1 MIPEQSEKSRAMAAR
16 LQAFMDEHVY
26 PNEALYETQLHE
38 GPEKFRVPPIMN
50 ELKEQAKADGLW
62 NLFLPHSDNGAGLTN
77 LEYAP
82 LSEIMGRVHFAS
94 EVFNCSAP
102 DTGNMEV
109 LDRYGSAAQK
119 ERWLKPLLAGQ
130 IRSSYC
136 MTEPAVAS
144 SDATNI
150 ETRIERDGDEYV
162 INGRKW
168 WITNAYH
175 PNTRIFILMGKT
187 DVDAPRHLQQSQILI
202 PVETP
207 GITWVRPLSALGFY
221 DEPKGQ
227 AELLFEN
234 VRVPA
239 ENIILGEGRGFEI
252 SQGRL
257 GPGRI
262 HHCMRILGQC
272 ERLLELTCRRL
283 LSRVAFGKPLASQSV
298 WSERIADARIQ
309 INMARLLTQRAAHL
323 MDTVGN
329 KEARSEISQIKVA
342 ATRIGRM
349 VAEITVQA
357 HGAAGLSNDFGLGYS
372 YTRMQMLRMGDGPD
386 EVHNKVIARIEL
398 DKYRPARSEGGAA

>member
-1 MIPEQSEKSRAMAAR
+1 MIPTQSERSAALVAR

-26 PNEALYETQLHE
+26 PNEALYEEQLHA
-38 GPEKFRVPPIMN
+38 GPEKFRVPEIMV
-50 ELKEQAKADGLW
+50 ELKAKAKAEGLW
-62 NLFLPHSDNGAGLTN
+62 NLFLPHSEHGAGLSN
-77 LEYAP
+77 LDYAP
-82 LSEIMGRVHFAS
+82 MSEIMGRVHFAS

-109 LDRYGSAAQK
+109 LDRYGTQAQK
-119 ERWLKPLLAGQ
+119 DRWLKPLLAGE

-150 ETRIERDGDEYV
+150 ETRIERDGDHYV
-162 INGRKW
+162 VNGRKW

-187 DVDAPRHLQQSQILI
+187 DPTAARHQQQSQILI
-202 PVETP
+202 PVDTP
-207 GITWVRPLSALGFY
+207 GITWVRPLPVLGFY

-298 WSERIADARIQ
+298 WQERVAEARIQ

-342 ATRIGRM
+342 ATQIGRR
-349 VAEITVQA
+349 VAEIAVQA

-372 YTRMQMLRMGDGPD
+372 FTRMQMLRMGDGPD
-386 EVHNKVIARIEL
+386 EVHNKVISRIEF
-398 DKYRPARSEGGAA
+398 DKHRPARSEGPAA

>member
-1 MIPEQSEKSRAMAAR
+1 MIPEQSAKSKALVDR
-16 LQAFMDEHVY
+16 LQAFMDAHVY
-26 PNEALYETQLHE
+26 PNEALYEEQLHA
-38 GPEKFRVPPIMN
+38 GPEKFRVPPIMD
-50 ELKEQAKADGLW
+50 ELKAKARAEGLW
-62 NLFLPHSDNGAGLTN
+62 NLFLPHSENGAGLSN
-77 LEYAP
+77 LDYAP
-82 LSEIMGRVHFAS
+82 LAEIMGRVHFAS

-109 LDRYGSAAQK
+109 LDRYGTEAQK
-119 ERWLKPLLAGQ
+119 ERWLKPLLDGT

-150 ETRIERDGDEYV
+150 ETRIERDGDDYV

-187 DVDAPRHLQQSQILI
+187 DASAPRHLQQSQILI
-202 PVETP
+202 PTDTP
-207 GITWVRPLSALGFY
+207 GITWIRPLPVLGFF

-272 ERLLELTCRRL
+272 ERLLEMTCRRL

-298 WSERIADARIQ
+298 WHERVAEARIH

-349 VAEITVQA
+349 VAEIAVQA
-357 HGAAGLSNDFGLGYS
+357 HGAAGLSSDQGLGYS

-386 EVHNKVIARIEL
+386 EVHNKVISRIEF
-398 DKYRPARSEGGAA
+398 DKYRPARSEGHAA

>member
-1 MIPEQSEKSRAMAAR
+1 MIPAQSAQSQALAVR
-16 LQAFMDEHVY
+16 LQRFMDDHVY
-26 PNEALYETQLHE
+26 PNEKLYEEQLHA
-38 GPEKFRVPPIMN
+38 GPEQFRVPPILE
-50 ELKEQAKADGLW
+50 ELKAKARAQGLW
-62 NLFLPHSDNGAGLTN
+62 NLFLPHSENGAGLSN
-77 LEYAP
+77 LDYAP
-82 LSEIMGRVHFAS
+82 LAEIMGRVHYAS

-109 LDRYGSAAQK
+109 LDRYGSEAQK
-119 ERWLKPLLAGQ
+119 ARWLKPLLEGE
-130 IRSSYC
+130 IRSAYC

-150 ETRIERDGDEYV
+150 ETRIDRDGDDYV

-168 WITNAYH
+168 FITNAYH

-187 DVDAPRHLQQSQILI
+187 DFDAPRHLQQSQILI
-202 PVETP
+202 PTDTP
-207 GITWVRPLSALGFY
+207 GITWVRPLPVMGFF

-227 AELLFEN
+227 AELLFED
-234 VRVPA
+234 VRVPKD
-239 ENIILGEGRGFEI
+239 NIILGEGRGFEI

-272 ERLLELTCRRL
+272 ERMLELTCKRL
-283 LSRVAFGKPLASQSV
+283 LNRVAFGKPLASQSV
-298 WSERIADARIQ
+298 WQERVAEARIQ

-349 VAEITVQA
+349 VADIAVAA
-357 HGAAGLSNDFGLGYS
+357 HGAAGLTNDFGLGYGF
-372 YTRMQMLRMGDGPD
+372 TRMQMLRMGDGPD
-386 EVHNKVIARIEL
+386 EVHNRIIARAEF
-398 DKYRPARSEGGAA
+398 DRYNSVHRSGEGE